1 VQLEKHVNG
10 HFNNSDQQSSS
21 KRSSDPPAPKKVKKD
36 QKKTKVRRQPWSG
49 KLRFEVYAFESSAL
63 KRIGNSPSGNA
74 EPMKEGVDYRGHF
87 YGNDFSLFFRWSS
100 SHLNLECVGQ

>member
-49 KLRFEVYAFESSAL
+49 KFRFQL
-63 KRIGNSPSGNA
+63 KNT
-74 EPMKEGVDYRGHF
+74 F
-87 YGNDFSLFFRWSS
+87 
-100 SHLNLECVGQ
+100 